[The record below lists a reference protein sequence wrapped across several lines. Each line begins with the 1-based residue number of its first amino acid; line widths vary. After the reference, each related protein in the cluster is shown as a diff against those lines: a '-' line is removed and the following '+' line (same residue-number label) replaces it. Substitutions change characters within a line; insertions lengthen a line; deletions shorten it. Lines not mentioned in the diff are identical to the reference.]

1 MLVVASSVA
10 GTAVA
15 ADPYA
20 DRVVGY
26 TSGSLTS
33 AGYDASSVALGS
45 PERFT
50 GEGVFPSAVTPFNPA
65 FLASEIVA
73 IGAGGTLTL
82 GFDEPIVDDA
92 QNPFGIDLIL
102 FGNSFFADRSYP
114 SGIATGTFGPFA
126 SATLSVSANGI
137 DWFTLP
143 GSIGGRFPTL
153 GYSDLTDPYA
163 MAPGL
168 VPSDFT
174 KPVNPSFSPIG
185 KTFEQI
191 KAGYAGSGGG
201 VGFDIASS
209 GLSAVSFVQINVA
222 SGELLV
228 DGVSDVT
235 AVPGPSG
242 LACVLGAA
250 MATLRRR
257 RR

>member
-1 MLVVASSVA
+1 MVAAGSVA
-10 GTAVA
+10 GTARG

-20 DRVVGY
+20 DSVVGY
-26 TSGSLTS
+26 TAGSLMN

-65 FLASEIVA
+65 FLATEIVA
-73 IGAGGTLTL
+73 IGAGGSLTL
-82 GFDEPIVDDA
+82 GFDEPIVNDA
-92 QNPFGIDLIL
+92 QNPFGLDLIL

-126 SATLSVSANGI
+126 AATLSVSANGTE
-137 DWFTLP
+137 WFTLP
-143 GSIGGRFPTL
+143 GAIGGRFPTL

-163 MAPGL
+163 TAPGL

-174 KPVNPSFSPIG
+174 KPVSPLFNPIG

-209 GLSAVSFVQINVA
+209 GLSSVSFVRISVS

-228 DGVSDVT
+228 DGVSDVS

-242 LACVLGAA
+242 LVCVLGAA
-250 MATLRRR
+250 AATLRRR